1 MADMIFSGGITFT
14 GGFSITLPPPAQA
27 TAGWYGTG
35 TPNPNSLERQMF
47 ATDTAT
53 ATYRA
58 TLTVSTNRAAGVFT
72 LDYGWIGSGLNSGTP
87 FNLSTVQRI
96 TFASDTS
103 ASSVRGPLNV
113 ALYGPA
119 ATGNTTDGWFAGGRL
134 NAPSYAPQST
144 VQRITYATDTATA
157 SIRGPLSSARYAQ
170 AAAGTATDGWIIGGY
185 GGTPEAILAQVN
197 RITYATDTET
207 ASVRGNLGT
216 PMTSLSACSDGTT
229 YAWAAGGSGPAGK
242 SSLVQ
247 RITYATDTATASTK
261 GPLSLARF
269 ALSSATQND
278 TNGWFAGGYV
288 PGPPGYQTSRIDR
301 ITFATDT
308 ATASVRG
315 PLSQTGYNIV
325 GLSGVA

>member
-1 MADMIFSGGITFT
+1 MADMILSGITIT
-14 GGFSITLPPPAQA
+14 GGVSFTLPPPAQA

-35 TPNPNSLERQMF
+35 SPSPNGLQRQIF

-53 ATYRA
+53 ASYRA
-58 TLTVSTNRAAGVFT
+58 TLTVSTKRAAGVFT
-72 LDYGWIGSGLNSGTP
+72 LDYGWIGGGTASGSSL
-87 FNLSTVQRI
+87 NLSTVQRI

-113 ALYGPA
+113 ALYGLA

-144 VQRITYATDTATA
+144 IQRITYATDTATA

-170 AAAGTATDGWIIGGY
+170 AAAGTATAGWIIGGY

-207 ASVRGNLGT
+207 ASIRGNLGT
-216 PMTSLSACSDGTT
+216 PMTSHSACSDGTT
-229 YAWAAGGSGPAGK
+229 YAWAAGGSGPAGTL
-242 SSLVQ
+242 SLVQ
-247 RITYATDTATASTK
+247 RITYATDTATATAR

-269 ALSSATQND
+269 RLSSATQNE
-278 TNGWFAGGYV
+278 TNGWFGGGYV
-288 PGPPGYQTSRIDR
+288 SGSPGFETSRIDR

-315 PLSQTGYNIV
+315 PLTAGAYNLV